1 MNRKNGDLKKDIST
15 AFEIPKEIVL
25 DMPFISLR
33 GNNEAVVENYKGIIE
48 YSPEKIRINTTV
60 GILKLTGCKMTIK
73 CLDVNNIII
82 TGCITQIEF
91 L

>member
-1 MNRKNGDLKKDIST
+1 MNRKNDLKKDIST

-48 YSPEKIRINTTV
+48 YSSEKIRINTSV
-60 GILKLTGCKMTIK
+60 GVLKFAGSKMAIK
-73 CLDVNNIII
+73 CLDLNNIII
-82 TGCITQIEF
+82 TGCIEHIEF

>member
-1 MNRKNGDLKKDIST
+1 MNKKNDLKKDISD

-48 YSPEKIRINTTV
+48 YSSEKIRINTTI
-60 GILKLTGCKMTIK
+60 GILKFTGSKLAIK
-73 CLDVNNIII
+73 CIDLNNIII
-82 TGCITQIEF
+82 IGCISQMEF